1 MARKE
6 NFLKNLCNLTYG
18 IGNHCKLTEQE
29 LLASGYYEDVVNVY
43 RILGGVLSMPPIRV
57 GKYDIDTTN
66 FIIELDEENHFN
78 RYRLSTLN
86 SPIYANN
93 PNIDVAQYKK
103 FCKNYEDRC
112 RTDGKYAKS
121 DSTEKQFEYCELD
134 GNLGDSR
141 SRWKQRAFYDF
152 IKDITSIVKNVPII
166 RISIYEK
173 YKGLTIEKLID
184 GEYRGLLIEYI
195 NMRLDGLK

>member
-57 GKYDIDTTN
+57 GKYDIDTDN

-103 FCKNYEDRC
+103 FCKNYEDSC
-112 RTDGKYAKS
+112 LTYGKYAKN

>member
-29 LLASGYYEDVVNVY
+29 LLASGYYEAVVNVY

-57 GKYDIDTTN
+57 GKYDIDTAN

-78 RYRLSTLN
+78 RYRLSTLD

-93 PNIDVAQYKK
+93 TNIDVEQYKK

-112 RTDGKYAKS
+112 LTYGKYAKS

>member
-6 NFLKNLCNLTYG
+6 NFLKNLCNRTYG

-57 GKYDIDTTN
+57 GKYDIDTDN

>member
-6 NFLKNLCNLTYG
+6 NFLKNLCNRTYG

-57 GKYDIDTTN
+57 GKYDIDTAN

-78 RYRLSTLN
+78 RYRLSTLD

-93 PNIDVAQYKK
+93 PNIDVEQYKK

-112 RTDGKYAKS
+112 LTYGKYAKN
-121 DSTEKQFEYCELD
+121 DSTEKQFGYCELD

-195 NMRLDGLK
+195 NMRLDRLK

>member
-6 NFLKNLCNLTYG
+6 NFLKNLCNRTYG

-57 GKYDIDTTN
+57 GKYDIDTDN

-112 RTDGKYAKS
+112 RTDRKYAKN

-184 GEYRGLLIEYI
+184 GEYKGLLIEYI

>member
-6 NFLKNLCNLTYG
+6 NFLKSLCNLTYG

-29 LLASGYYEDVVNVY
+29 LLASGYYEAVVNVY

-57 GKYDIDTTN
+57 GKYDIDTDN

-112 RTDGKYAKS
+112 RTDRKYAKS

-195 NMRLDGLK
+195 KMRLDGLK

>member
-29 LLASGYYEDVVNVY
+29 LLASGYYEAVVNVY

-57 GKYDIDTTN
+57 GKYDIDTAN

-112 RTDGKYAKS
+112 LTYGKYAKN
-121 DSTEKQFEYCELD
+121 DSTEKQFGYCELD

>member
-1 MARKE
+1 MQQKE
-6 NFLKNLCNLTYG
+6 NFLKNLCNRTYG

-57 GKYDIDTTN
+57 GKYDIDTDN

-112 RTDGKYAKS
+112 RTDRKYAKN

>member
-57 GKYDIDTTN
+57 GKYDIDTDN

-112 RTDGKYAKS
+112 LTYGKYAKS

-134 GNLGDSR
+134 GNLDDSR

>member
-57 GKYDIDTTN
+57 GKYDIDTAN

-93 PNIDVAQYKK
+93 TNIDVEQYKK

-112 RTDGKYAKS
+112 LTYGKYAKNY
-121 DSTEKQFEYCELD
+121 STEKQFEYCELD

>member
-6 NFLKNLCNLTYG
+6 NFLKNLCNRTYG

-57 GKYDIDTTN
+57 GKYDIDTAN

-112 RTDGKYAKS
+112 RTDRQYAKN

>member
-29 LLASGYYEDVVNVY
+29 LLASGYYEAVVNVY
-43 RILGGVLSMPPIRV
+43 RILGGVL
-57 GKYDIDTTN
+57 
-66 FIIELDEENHFN
+66 
-78 RYRLSTLN
+78 
-86 SPIYANN
+86 
-93 PNIDVAQYKK
+93 
-103 FCKNYEDRC
+103 
-112 RTDGKYAKS
+112 
-121 DSTEKQFEYCELD
+121 
-134 GNLGDSR
+134 
-141 SRWKQRAFYDF
+141 
-152 IKDITSIVKNVPII
+152 
-166 RISIYEK
+166 SIYEK

>member
-29 LLASGYYEDVVNVY
+29 LLASGYYEAVVNVY

-57 GKYDIDTTN
+57 GKYDIDTAN

-78 RYRLSTLN
+78 RYRLSTLD

-93 PNIDVAQYKK
+93 PNIDVEQYKK

-112 RTDGKYAKS
+112 LTYGKYAKN

-134 GNLGDSR
+134 GNLDDSR

-195 NMRLDGLK
+195 NMRLDRLK

>member
-6 NFLKNLCNLTYG
+6 NFLKNLCNRTYG

-57 GKYDIDTTN
+57 GKYDIDTDN

-112 RTDGKYAKS
+112 RTDGKYAKN

>member
-1 MARKE
+1 M
-6 NFLKNLCNLTYG
+6 
-18 IGNHCKLTEQE
+18 
-29 LLASGYYEDVVNVY
+29 
-43 RILGGVLSMPPIRV
+43 
-57 GKYDIDTTN
+57 
-66 FIIELDEENHFN
+66 
-78 RYRLSTLN
+78 
-86 SPIYANN
+86 
-93 PNIDVAQYKK
+93 
-103 FCKNYEDRC
+103 
-112 RTDGKYAKS
+112 
-121 DSTEKQFEYCELD
+121 
-134 GNLGDSR
+134 GDSR